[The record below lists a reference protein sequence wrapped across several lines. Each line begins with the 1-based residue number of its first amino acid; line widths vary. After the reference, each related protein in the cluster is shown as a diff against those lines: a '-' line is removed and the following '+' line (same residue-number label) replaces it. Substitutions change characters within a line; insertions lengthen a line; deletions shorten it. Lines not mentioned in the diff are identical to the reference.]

1 MSEDLPNPEEQPVLD
16 VHPPHEP
23 VHGWRDFLLHILT
36 ITIGLLI
43 ALGLEAGVE
52 AIHHHHIVKDARA
65 NIREEVEENQKV
77 IALDQRYLA
86 SNANTLRQNIAILT
100 QLKSHPGQSPKPTLN
115 FPWSWNS
122 PSAAAWDT
130 ARNTGAVTLMS
141 YEDAHGYSLTYA
153 QQAEVNAQAVVYI
166 NHHHAATI
174 PLDINPDVSALTPA
188 QIDEMIHGCA
198 TALSDIQYLED
209 LIKGLNV
216 NYKGLLS
223 EQ

>member
-1 MSEDLPNPEEQPVLD
+1 MSEDLPNSEVLPVLD

-23 VHGWRDFLLHILT
+23 VHSWRDFLLHILT

-52 AIHHHHIVKDARA
+52 AIHHHHIVKETRES
-65 NIREEVEENQKV
+65 IRQEVEENQKV
-77 IALDQRYLA
+77 IAFDQRYLT

-100 QLKSHPGQSPKPTLN
+100 QLKAHPNQSPAPHLN
-115 FPWSWNS
+115 FPWGWNS

-130 ARNTGAVTLMS
+130 ARNTGALTLMS
-141 YEDAHGYSLTYA
+141 YEDAHGYSLIYA
-153 QQAEVNAQAVVYI
+153 QQAEVNAQAVIYI

-174 PLDINPDVSALTPA
+174 PLEINPDVAALTPG

-216 NYKGLLS
+216 NYKSLLS